1 MNIQFFFLVK
11 FRHIYLTFLFSYKHD
26 RILHC
31 MCIGI
36 RLNST
41 FFKRALCRIS
51 SLPFVERLPYTFLMS
66 LDISIPLSDL
76 FLFQRRSLCS
86 PKKVFCAHYVL
97 SMSLFSM
104 VIPKWKSRKWCPWKW
119 HYGKRKWQRVLD
131 QTLFG
136 VHLNFNVMG
145 IRIITFLTS

>member
-1 MNIQFFFLVK
+1 MNIQFFFLFK

-26 RILHC
+26 LILHC

-76 FLFQRRSLCS
+76 FYFQRRSLCS
-86 PKKVFCAHYVL
+86 PKKVFCAHHVL

-104 VIPKWKSRKWCPWKW
+104 E
-119 HYGKRKWQRVLD
+119 
-131 QTLFG
+131 LFLSENLVNG
-136 VHLNFNVMG
+136 ALENGTTVKGNDNEC
-145 IRIITFLTS
+145 LTRHCMEYI

>member
-1 MNIQFFFLVK
+1 MNIQFFFLFK

-26 RILHC
+26 RILHS

-36 RLNST
+36 RLNNT

-76 FLFQRRSLCS
+76 FIFKEDHCVAPRKCFVPTTYCPCLYLVWLF
-86 PKKVFCAHYVL
+86 L
-97 SMSLFSM
+97 SENL
-104 VIPKWKSRKWCPWKW
+104 VNGALENGTTVKGNDNEC
-119 HYGKRKWQRVLD
+119 
-131 QTLFG
+131 
-136 VHLNFNVMG
+136 
-145 IRIITFLTS
+145 LTRHCMEYI